1 MKEGTVLFIER
12 SELIERHG
20 LVAIKNY
27 KGMKDSVSI
36 IYQADL
42 ILCGDKVLKNRWGKP
57 GLIVSKGEV
66 GELSSETV
74 DVALSSGVKL

>member
-20 LVAIKNY
+20 LVAIENY
-27 KGMKDSVSI
+27 KGMKDSI

-66 GELSSETV
+66 GELSSETI
-74 DVALSSGVKL
+74 DVALSPSVKL